1 MAQSAWLELACP
13 HHQNVAHDERPLTP
27 EPLYRLGTA
36 FWSSGVLFAAHRLA
50 VFEVLEAR
58 PQTGSDLAGACR
70 LTPAGAEKLLRACA
84 SLGLVTEDE
93 AGLYRN
99 SPLAT
104 TFLVRGKPAYQGHLL
119 DYFADLWA
127 RFGEL
132 DHLLRTGEI
141 GPREMAFNLVRPNDE
156 RQAAERAWVLAMHEI
171 ALGGQAEALC
181 RAVDLSGYTRLL
193 DVSGG
198 AGSYALRFAEQYP
211 GLTAEVFDLP
221 EVVAIADELIQQS
234 AVRDRVRV
242 RAGDFV
248 NADYGYGYDVV
259 LLSGVLHGLGER
271 HILRV
276 LKKSYAALNPG
287 GCVIVQE
294 MTPDAPSPSAAQF
307 AALFSL
313 NMMSGATYSAE
324 QLALWLNQSGFLRI
338 TVTPLEQAW
347 WFDHVISGRKP

>member
-1 MAQSAWLELACP
+1 MSISSKRRSRRAT
-13 HHQNVAHDERPLTP
+13 NLTP

-36 FWSSGVLFAAHRLA
+36 FWSSGVIFAAHRLS
-50 VFEVLEAR
+50 VFEALEGR
-58 PQTGSDLAGACR
+58 PKTSAELAGICGMT
-70 LTPAGAEKLLRACA
+70 LTGAEKLLTACA
-84 SLGLVTEDE
+84 SLGLVTCDE
-93 AGLYRN
+93 TGLYQN

-104 TFLVRGKPAYQGHLL
+104 TFLVRGKPTYQGHLL
-119 DYFADLWA
+119 TYLSDLWA

-132 DHLLRTGEI
+132 DYLLKTGEV
-141 GPREMAFNLVRPNDE
+141 GPRETAFNLVRPNDE

-171 ALGGQAEALC
+171 AIGGQADALC

-211 GLTAEVFDLP
+211 GLIAEVLDLP
-221 EVVAIADELIQQS
+221 EVVAVADELIQQS
-234 AVRDRVRV
+234 AVRDRVHV
-242 RAGDFV
+242 RPGDFI

-276 LKKSYAALNPG
+276 LKKAYAALNPG

-294 MTPDAPSPSAAQF
+294 MTPDAPSPAAAQF
-307 AALFSL
+307 AVLFSL
-313 NMMSGATYSAE
+313 NMMSGGTYSAE

-338 TVTPLEQAW
+338 TITALEQAP